1 MRKVLLAAV
10 CTACVALV
18 APALAG
24 AAIQAPNVVQG
35 NDYGVRGAVVN
46 YALPTTADEGA
57 LVGPTFCL
65 PASGTVFPVGTT
77 AVGCT
82 SFIDGGT
89 TCVFGIC
96 FPNPDIPV
104 SGGFNVT
111 VNIVR
116 CTLSGDGV
124 SNALAGTSARD
135 WICGLGGIDVINGAG
150 GPDTLDGGGGGD
162 TITGGGGRDAVKGG
176 TGGDTLR
183 VRDGLRDT
191 VNCGTGSD
199 LVIADSRDSVAS
211 NCERVRRG

>member
-1 MRKVLLAAV
+1 MRKVLLAAL

-35 NDYGVRGAVVN
+35 NDYGARGAVVT

-65 PASGTVFPVGTT
+65 PEPGSFFNVGTT
-77 AVGCT
+77 AVGCS
-82 SFIDGGT
+82 SFVDGGSQ
-89 TCVFGIC
+89 C
-96 FPNPDIPV
+96 FPFIGCISLPDVPV
-104 SGGFNVT
+104 SGTFNVT

-176 TGGDTLR
+176 AGGDTLR

-191 VNCGTGSD
+191 VNCGIGSD

-211 NCERVRRG
+211 NCERVRR